1 MNTQLEAGLIGLVT
15 VAVPFSLRAIA
26 DGYEKGTRPLVMEEV
41 VEQLRVAA
49 KNVEELNTVLLKVL
63 KEK

>member
-26 DGYEKGTRPLVMEEV
+26 DGYEKGTRPLVTEEV
-41 VEQLRVAA
+41 VEQLRMAA
-49 KNVEELNTVLLKVL
+49 QNVEELNTVLLKVL